1 MSAVVLGL
9 RVFLA
14 AVLAVAGIGKVRN
27 VAIFDAAAEAMP
39 LSVLRLPAV
48 LTPRLATGL
57 LVATE
62 LVVAGLLLVWTTTPA
77 GFVASTAVFLVMTVA
92 LTVILGRGQGA
103 SCRCFGADS
112 GVLSSAHVVRAAVLF
127 VAAAAGLVLML
138 VEPHQAKPLPAV
150 ALGAAIG
157 GIMAATIVVNLDLL
171 LYLRTPLPV
180 AD

>member
-9 RVFLA
+9 RVFLVV
-14 AVLAVAGIGKVRN
+14 VLAVAGIGKVRS
-27 VAIFDAAAEAMP
+27 VAIFNAAAEAMP
-39 LSVLRLPAV
+39 LSALRLSAV
-48 LTPRLATGL
+48 VTPRLATGL

-62 LVVAGLLLVWTTTPA
+62 LLVAGLLLVWTTPA
-77 GFVASTAVFLVMTVA
+77 GFVASTAIFLVMTVA
-92 LTVILGRGQGA
+92 LTVILGRGEGA
-103 SCRCFGADS
+103 SCRCFGTDS

-180 AD
+180 TD